1 MRTFKDLKVWQKA
14 YSLVIDVYTHTKSFP
29 AEERYGITS
38 QLRRAALS
46 IPSNISEGYGRK
58 SMKQYIQ
65 FLRIAYGSGTELET
79 QLMLSKDL
87 NYLNEE
93 IFNNIISKY
102 YEVERMLM
110 ALIKALDHKT

>member
-1 MRTFKDLKVWQKA
+1 
-14 YSLVIDVYTHTKSFP
+14 
-29 AEERYGITS
+29 
-38 QLRRAALS
+38 
-46 IPSNISEGYGRK
+46 
-58 SMKQYIQ
+58 MKQYIQ